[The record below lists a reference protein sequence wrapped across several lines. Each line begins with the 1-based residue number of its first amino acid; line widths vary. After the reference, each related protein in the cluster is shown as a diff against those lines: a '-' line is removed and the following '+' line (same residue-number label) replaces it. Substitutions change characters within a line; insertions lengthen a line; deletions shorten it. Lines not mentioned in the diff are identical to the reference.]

1 MYNSRS
7 IETILK
13 EHAFFEGLDSRLV
26 TLLAGCASNVVFEP
40 GDYLFRQG
48 EEANQFYLLRQGRVA
63 LEIYEPHC
71 TPVTV
76 ETLEKDDVLGSVCPA
91 APRYWPYDGRALQ
104 LTRAIALDGKCLR
117 SKCEQNHDLA
127 YSLIERLVR
136 ILEQRLQ
143 SARTQLMDVYAAHR

>member
-1 MYNSRS
+1 MYDSRS
-7 IETILK
+7 IETLLK
-13 EHAFFEGLDSRLV
+13 EHSFFEGLDSGLV
-26 TLLAGCASNVVFEP
+26 TLLAGCASKVVFEP
-40 GDYLFRQG
+40 GNYLFRQG

-91 APRYWPYDGRALQ
+91 APHYWPYDGRVLQ

-117 SKCEQNHDLA
+117 SKCEQNRDLG
-127 YSLIERLVR
+127 YTLLERVVR

-143 SARTQLMDVYAAHR
+143 SARTQLMDVSVVHR